1 MSLNH
6 KPILYITFI
15 ILINIKYSNK
25 LNPCIN
31 KTVEVVRINKEILVY
46 KGQGEGDT
54 KWKGWFW
61 KLDFGAYTIW

>member
-31 KTVEVVRINKEILVY
+31 KTVEVVRINNEILVY

-54 KWKGWFW
+54 K
-61 KLDFGAYTIW
+61 